1 MTESKKRGW
10 DVISEDE
17 TAQEDETSS
26 RYMLRDSTIVE
37 SDEKIREYI
46 QREWSKDTTQI
57 FDDFILNSRLNDIL
71 TCRPTR
77 NNTKSIKK
85 LWYTTT
91 CYLSGKIIILFFTML
106 RLFSVNV
113 GIPDKTML
121 TRLWLIVEKMM
132 WEIMTTNNIT
142 YSSTPPSLKMI
153 GQENEGLGDFI
164 RSNADGETYRKIH
177 NSLLY
182 ITSVSRGELDRCK
195 IVDNMLVDD
204 MSVRLTDILTYDY
217 RILPQLNCSF
227 VNNKIPIIAGISIT
241 TSMDRTSMDR
251 TPSGIIHWFSF
262 VIDKESGN
270 IDLYSSWADGGYRVH
285 GIQSVMT
292 KVSVDINDFNEII
305 RVFNDGTSDEGVI
318 NDTIGLLTKYFFSN
332 PPIGSEDVTTYLR
345 SVFLTNDDSIIAGK
359 FNIIIFPF
367 YYSHCINVSNL
378 ILKLSLESTTV
389 ESEMSSVVKISKEL
403 YFDPNLFDL
412 KSLLILLYTKMG
424 CNNSGFYLE
433 GYFGVR
439 GGKQTKRRRTKKRK
453 TIKRK
458 TIKRKRRY
466 TRRYKK

>member
-17 TAQEDETSS
+17 TAQQDETSS

-164 RSNADGETYRKIH
+164 RSKADGETYRKIL

-204 MSVRLTDILTYDY
+204 MSVRLTDILTNDY
-217 RILPQLNCSF
+217 RIPQLDCSF

-241 TSMDRTSMDR
+241 TSMDRT
-251 TPSGIIHWFSF
+251 PSGIIHWFSF
-262 VIDKESGN
+262 VIDKEIGI

-378 ILKLSLESTTV
+378 ILKLSLESTIV

-466 TRRYKK
+466 KK

>member
-10 DVISEDE
+10 DVISENE
-17 TAQEDETSS
+17 TAQQDETSS

-77 NNTKSIKK
+77 NNSKSIRK

-91 CYLSGKIIILFFTML
+91 CYLSGKIIILFFIML

-113 GIPDKTML
+113 GIYDKTML
-121 TRLWLIVEKMM
+121 TQLWLIVEKMM
-132 WEIMTTNNIT
+132 WGIMTTNNIK
-142 YSSTPPSLKMI
+142 YSSTPPSLEMI
-153 GQENEGLGDFI
+153 GQKNEGLGDFI
-164 RSNADGETYRKIH
+164 LSKANGENYRNIL

-182 ITSVSRGELDRCK
+182 ITSVSSGELDRCK
-195 IVDNMLVDD
+195 IVED
-204 MSVRLTDILTYDY
+204 MSVMLTDILTKDY
-217 RILPQLNCSF
+217 RIQQLDCSF

-241 TSMDRTSMDR
+241 TSMDR

-270 IDLYSSWADGGYRVH
+270 IDLYSSWADGDY

-292 KVSVDINDFNEII
+292 KVSVDINDFNKII
-305 RVFNDGTSDEGVI
+305 RVFKVGTRDEGVI
-318 NDTIGLLTKYFFSN
+318 NNTIRLLTEYFFSN

-345 SVFLTNDDSIIAGK
+345 SVFLSNDGSIIADK

-378 ILKLSLESTTV
+378 ILKLSLESTSI
-389 ESEMSSVVKISKEL
+389 ESEMRSVVKISKEL

-412 KSLLILLYTKMG
+412 KLLLILLYTKSG

-433 GYFGVR
+433 GDFGVR

-453 TIKRK
+453 TIKPK
-458 TIKRKRRY
+458 TINRKRRY
-466 TRRYKK
+466 TRQYKK

>member
-10 DVISEDE
+10 DVISENE
-17 TAQEDETSS
+17 TAQEDETPS

-46 QREWSKDTTQI
+46 RREWSKDTTQI

-77 NNTKSIKK
+77 SNTKSIKK
-85 LWYTTT
+85 FWYTST

-113 GIPDKTML
+113 GISDKTML

-164 RSNADGETYRKIH
+164 LSKTNGETYRKIL

-262 VIDKESGN
+262 VIDKENGN
-270 IDLYSSWADGGYRVH
+270 IDLYSSWADGGYRVR

-378 ILKLSLESTTV
+378 ILELSLESRSI
-389 ESEMSSVVKISKEL
+389 ESEMRSVVKISKEL

-412 KSLLILLYTKMG
+412 KSLLILLYTKSG

-433 GYFGVR
+433 GDFGVR

>member
-1 MTESKKRGW
+1 
-10 DVISEDE
+10 
-17 TAQEDETSS
+17 
-26 RYMLRDSTIVE
+26 
-37 SDEKIREYI
+37 
-46 QREWSKDTTQI
+46 
-57 FDDFILNSRLNDIL
+57 
-71 TCRPTR
+71 
-77 NNTKSIKK
+77 
-85 LWYTTT
+85 
-91 CYLSGKIIILFFTML
+91 
-106 RLFSVNV
+106 
-113 GIPDKTML
+113 ML
-121 TRLWLIVEKMM
+121 TQLWLIVEKMM

-153 GQENEGLGDFI
+153 GQGDEGLGDFI
-164 RSNADGETYRKIH
+164 RSNADGETYRKIL

-195 IVDNMLVDD
+195 IVDNMLVDN
-204 MSVRLTDILTYDY
+204 MSVRLTDILTNDY
-217 RILPQLNCSF
+217 RIPQLDCGF

-241 TSMDRTSMDR
+241 NSMDRTSMDR

-262 VIDKESGN
+262 VIDKESDN
-270 IDLYSSWADGGYRVH
+270 IDLYSSWADGDYRVH

-292 KVSVDINDFNEII
+292 KVRVNINDFNDII

-359 FNIIIFPF
+359 FNIIIFPL

-378 ILKLSLESTTV
+378 ILKLSLESTSI
-389 ESEMSSVVKISKEL
+389 ESEMRSVVKISKEL

-466 TRRYKK
+466 KK